1 MHLKYTR
8 RGWDGMVKLWRKNLH
23 IWDPPQE
30 GNSEDNSEGNYTEE
44 SIEANGVAC

>member
-23 IWDPPQE
+23 IWDPPQDE
-30 GNSEDNSEGNYTEE
+30 SDDNQNDEASEE
-44 SIEANGVAC
+44 NGIACP